1 MVLIIFQKIK
11 LINLEKIITNHVNEC
26 QASNEILKISLPIKQ
41 TFQQQNNSYFW
52 SKVTAGQ

>member
-26 QASNEILKISLPIKQ
+26 QGPNEILKISLPIKQ
-41 TFQQQNNSYFW
+41 TFQQQNNSYFGL
-52 SKVTAGQ
+52 K

>member
-26 QASNEILKISLPIKQ
+26 QGSNEILKISLSIKQ
-41 TFQQQNNSYFW
+41 TFQQQNHSYFW
-52 SKVTAGQ
+52 AKVTPEQ